1 MTKQKKLLKTDE
13 PMTKQKKLL
22 KHIQDTIDDWTSEA
36 IYYYDLYGVVDHET
50 AKKLILFGAT
60 TIAYDVDDE

>member
-1 MTKQKKLLKTDE
+1 
-13 PMTKQKKLL
+13 MTKQKKLL

-60 TIAYDVDDE
+60 TIAYEVDDE